1 MIVFTSIKNTSQ
13 WYELSFKDPKM
24 SSALVKWAK
33 QEIEAF
39 ADLYK
44 DIVFENSQQGMNFQV
59 IADCFKIAQEQC
71 NKVCRFLTPCQL
83 KGLRGIF
90 LFLTCIIF
98 QFKIAARCWS
108 GYDLCFGN
116 STPALFDRVDC

>member
-1 MIVFTSIKNTSQ
+1 MIVFTSIKNTSE

-24 SSALVKWAK
+24 SSTLVKWAK

-44 DIVFENSQQGMNFQV
+44 DIVFENSQLGMNFQV

-71 NKVCRFLTPCQL
+71 NKVCHF
-83 KGLRGIF
+83 
-90 LFLTCIIF
+90 
-98 QFKIAARCWS
+98 
-108 GYDLCFGN
+108 
-116 STPALFDRVDC
+116 